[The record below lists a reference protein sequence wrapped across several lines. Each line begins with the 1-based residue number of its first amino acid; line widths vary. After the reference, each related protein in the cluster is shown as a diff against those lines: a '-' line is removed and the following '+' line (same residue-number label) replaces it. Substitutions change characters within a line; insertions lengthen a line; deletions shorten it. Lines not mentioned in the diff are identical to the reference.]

1 MEMFKKCPEDWGQR
15 SVSRCLRT
23 WFKNMVNREEGKDD
37 LRTLVAIPG
46 GHCIFI
52 LLLKLWGRGVCVFFK

>member
-1 MEMFKKCPEDWGQR
+1 MFKKCPEDWGQR

-37 LRTLVAIPG
+37 LRILVAIPA
-46 GHCIFI
+46 GH
-52 LLLKLWGRGVCVFFK
+52 